1 MAAVTITIE
10 DAQHPDDPLIPAVDL
25 KMVYSGGFQKTSHA
39 HQAGQALLKTWEG
52 MMVRAGTP
60 IVDPTIKVPEP
71 MLAVPEG
78 AEATPVVQASRI
90 VLETN

>member
-52 MMVRAGTP
+52 MMQRAGTP

-78 AEATPVVQASRI
+78 AQATPVASRI

>member
-1 MAAVTITIE
+1 MPSVTIVIE
-10 DAQHPDDPLIPAVDL
+10 DTQHPDDPLIPAVDL
-25 KMVYSGGFQKTSHA
+25 RLVYSGGFQRDSHA

-60 IVDPTIKVPEP
+60 LVDPTIKVPEP

-78 AEATPVVQASRI
+78 AEATPVAQASRI
-90 VLETN
+90 ILDA